1 MVIAPPPSDYIQIT
15 GLSKSFGSQ
24 VVFDHFD
31 LTLPQGQLTSLFG
44 PNGCGK
50 STLLNLLAGVVQR
63 DRGQLAIAHHPSHQ
77 SRIGYVWQN
86 YRESLFPWLTVR
98 ENLLYPLKL
107 QRLSQREAQQ
117 RLDQLI
123 STGAITLDL
132 NRYPYQ
138 FSGGQQQ
145 LIAILRA
152 VIGQPDVLLLD
163 EPFASLD
170 LEMTLD
176 MRDKL
181 EQIGRQFN
189 LTTLM
194 VSHDL
199 DDVVY
204 LADRIVVFSQRPVRI
219 LAQIPVTLPHPRRP
233 EALAHPEFIQV
244 KQRCLELFLQETQR

>member
-1 MVIAPPPSDYIQIT
+1 MKVAQPSSDYIQIT
-15 GLSKSFGSQ
+15 GLGKSFGAQ
-24 VVFDHFD
+24 VIFDQFD
-31 LTLPQGQLTSLFG
+31 LMLPQGQLTSLFG

-50 STLLNLLAGVVQR
+50 STLINLLAGVIKP
-63 DRGQLAIAHHPSHQ
+63 DRGQLAIAHQPPQQ

-86 YRESLFPWLTVR
+86 YRESLFPWLTVQ

-107 QRLSQREAQQ
+107 QRLTQREAQ
-117 RLDQLI
+117 RYLDQLMD
-123 STGAITLDL
+123 TCAITLDL

-152 VIGQPDVLLLD
+152 VIGRPDILLLD

-170 LEMTLD
+170 LEMTLY
-176 MRDKL
+176 MRDQV
-181 EQIGRQFN
+181 ERMGREFG

-199 DDVVY
+199 DDGVY
-204 LADRIVVFSQRPVRI
+204 LADRVVVLSQRPTRV
-219 LAQIPVTLPHPRRP
+219 LAQIPVTLPHPRSP
-233 EALAHPEFIQV
+233 EILVHPEFVQV